1 MAHLDLATWRHREH
15 RSDNYTVLRPSRHHL
30 RSNVGTCLACTP
42 NIVSFDRLSQYATP
56 EPSNLD
62 EIVGPSAYGAAT
74 IAGSDGSRQPV
85 AADLSAS
92 KFQGKHFSTIVN
104 AYVAGKA
111 ASGNQL

>member
-1 MAHLDLATWRHREH
+1 MAHA
-15 RSDNYTVLRPSRHHL
+15 DNSIPISIPYFVHHGIIFVPMSV
-30 RSNVGTCLACTP
+30 RIFGCTLH
-42 NIVSFDRLSQYATP
+42 IVSFDRLSQYATP

-111 ASGNQL
+111 ASGN